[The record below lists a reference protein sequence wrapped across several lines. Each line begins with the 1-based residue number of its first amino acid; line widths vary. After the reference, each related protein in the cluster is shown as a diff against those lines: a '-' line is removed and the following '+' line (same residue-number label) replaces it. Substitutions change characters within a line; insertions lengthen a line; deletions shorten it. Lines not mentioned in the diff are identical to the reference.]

1 MAELTAKE
9 RDNLRSNQFASVK
22 VAHGSS

>member
-9 RDNLRSNQFASVK
+9 RDNLRSNQFAYVK

>member
-9 RDNLRSNQFASVK
+9 RDNLRSNQFAYVK
-22 VAHGSS
+22 VAHGSR